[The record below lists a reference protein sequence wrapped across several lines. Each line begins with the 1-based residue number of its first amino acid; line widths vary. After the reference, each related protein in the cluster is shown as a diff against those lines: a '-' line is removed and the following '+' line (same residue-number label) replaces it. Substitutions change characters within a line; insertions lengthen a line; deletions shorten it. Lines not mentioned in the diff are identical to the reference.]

1 MNFLADESVDHPIV
15 ERLRDDGH
23 DVLAV
28 AEMAP
33 GMPDETVLAQAN
45 QRGALLLTGDKDFG
59 ELVFRQHRVTAG
71 VVLVRLAGVSAGAKA
86 EIVSATIRDH
96 GTELLHAFTVIS
108 PGMVRIRPRLSY
120 EE

>member
-1 MNFLADESVDHPIV
+1 MNFFADESVDHPIV
-15 ERLRDDGH
+15 ERLRADGH

-33 GMPDETVLAQAN
+33 SIPDETVLARAN
-45 QRGALLLTGDKDFG
+45 QHGDLLLTADKDFG

-71 VVLVRLAGVSAGAKA
+71 VVLIRLAGLSAGAKA
-86 EIVSATIRDH
+86 GIVSAAIHDH

-108 PGMVRIRPRLSY
+108 PAMVRIRPRLY
-120 EE
+120 

>member
-33 GMPDETVLAQAN
+33 SVPDETVLA
-45 QRGALLLTGDKDFG
+45 RKK
-59 ELVFRQHRVTAG
+59 RH
-71 VVLVRLAGVSAGAKA
+71 
-86 EIVSATIRDH
+86 
-96 GTELLHAFTVIS
+96 
-108 PGMVRIRPRLSY
+108 
-120 EE
+120 

>member
-1 MNFLADESVDHPIV
+1 MNFFADESVDHPIV

-33 GMPDETVLAQAN
+33 SIPDETVLAQAN
-45 QRGALLLTGDKDFG
+45 QRRDLLLTGDKDFG

-71 VVLVRLAGVSAGAKA
+71 VVLIRLAGLSAGAKA
-86 EIVSATIRDH
+86 GIVSAAIRDH
-96 GTELLHAFTVIS
+96 GAELLHAFTVIS
-108 PGMVRIRPRLSY
+108 PGMVRIRPRL
-120 EE
+120 

>member
-1 MNFLADESVDHPIV
+1 MSGVDHPIV
-15 ERLRDDGH
+15 ERLRADGH

-33 GMPDETVLAQAN
+33 SIPDETVLVRAN
-45 QRGALLLTGDKDFG
+45 QRGDLLLTVDKDFG

-71 VVLVRLAGVSAGAKA
+71 VVLIRLAGLSAGAKA
-86 EIVSATIRDH
+86 GIVSEAIHDH

-108 PGMVRIRPRLSY
+108 PGMIRIRPRL
-120 EE
+120 

>member
-33 GMPDETVLAQAN
+33 SIPDETVLAHAN
-45 QRGALLLTGDKDFG
+45 PANTG
-59 ELVFRQHRVTAG
+59 
-71 VVLVRLAGVSAGAKA
+71 
-86 EIVSATIRDH
+86 
-96 GTELLHAFTVIS
+96 
-108 PGMVRIRPRLSY
+108 
-120 EE
+120 